1 MGAWGL
7 GLYSSDFAQ
16 DLRGAIQ
23 AVARLPSEP
32 DRLLELLCETERQA
46 ANDPADADHTVFWL
60 VVADQFAKRGID
72 CAKARDRARAIISE
86 GLDLAA
92 MSSLGMDEKSLGKRR
107 AMLANLESQIATAP
121 PSKPR
126 AVLKAPQ
133 KLLLEV
139 GEAVAYP
146 ICNGDAI
153 NPYTVGKEWAWVKAW
168 KQDGWGAFVVV
179 ERGLAFE
186 FLAWYRPLVVAEPLS
201 ERPTLA
207 QLGAP
212 RMWLLRSPGT
222 LTARHA
228 KNMQFDSVGRISI
241 DSEKLD
247 RAFPRRGPPTF
258 CVVSDISIANNIK
271 VRAFDAHEAQRVRM
285 GRAQPPIEALSEIAA

>member
-1 MGAWGL
+1 
-7 GLYSSDFAQ
+7 
-16 DLRGAIQ
+16 
-23 AVARLPSEP
+23 
-32 DRLLELLCETERQA
+32 
-46 ANDPADADHTVFWL
+46 
-60 VVADQFAKRGID
+60 
-72 CAKARDRARAIISE
+72 
-86 GLDLAA
+86 

>member
-247 RAFPRRGPPTF
+247 RAFPRRGSPTF

>member
-92 MSSLGMDEKSLGKRR
+92 MSSLGMDVKSLGKRR

-247 RAFPRRGPPTF
+247 RAFPRRGSPTF

>member
-92 MSSLGMDEKSLGKRR
+92 MSSLGMDVKSLGKRR

>member
-32 DRLLELLCETERQA
+32 DRLLELFCETERQA

-153 NPYTVGKEWAWVKAW
+153 NPYTVGKEWAWVKSR

-247 RAFPRRGPPTF
+247 RAFPRRGSPTF